1 MTNVLDKA
9 FQMYLQGYSLR
20 NLTKRF
26 NIPKSTLSVRFKKNY
41 GVNYTQLRNSNGVL
55 PIIKEYM
62 FDVDLLS
69 YKDRAKVKRWYNENI
84 DKIML
89 SDLNNRSN
97 TLLTDRQLN
106 RLTLQECGHRTKDW
120 GDIISD
126 TFSTI

>member
-1 MTNVLDKA
+1 MTNVIDKA

-26 NIPKSTLSVRFKKNY
+26 GVPKSTLSVRFKKHF
-41 GVNYTQLRNSNGVL
+41 GVNYTQLRNDHGVL
-55 PIIKEYM
+55 PILKEYM
-62 FDVDLLS
+62 FDTDLLS
-69 YKDRAKVKRWYNENI
+69 DRDRAKVKRWYNENV

-97 TLLTDRQLN
+97 TLLTNKQLD
-106 RLTLQECGHRTKDW
+106 RLTFAECGHRTKDW

>member
-1 MTNVLDKA
+1 
-9 FQMYLQGYSLR
+9 
-20 NLTKRF
+20 
-26 NIPKSTLSVRFKKNY
+26 
-41 GVNYTQLRNSNGVL
+41 VL